1 MQCCAT
7 CGETQELRLY
17 LIEIADQV
25 EQRWWCL
32 GCRDTA
38 RLGGVTAEL
47 APVWIERAARQGL
60 PLKVSASGWPSASG
74 LGIAPTNGPPRAT
87 IVIEPSSGD

>member
-1 MQCCAT
+1 
-7 CGETQELRLY
+7 
-17 LIEIADQV
+17 
-25 EQRWWCL
+25 
-32 GCRDTA
+32 
-38 RLGGVTAEL
+38 VTAEL